1 MIAEEMNSSDSDAT
15 VSYDADNS
23 TPPSGDIENTPPEN
37 APPSNAMQVE
47 ERGTGPPEPADQ
59 VVEIPL
65 QAVTEQ
71 VVLGSQ
77 NSISTISTEDEII
90 KPRNTKKRKR

>member
-1 MIAEEMNSSDSDAT
+1 MDAEEINSSDSDAT
-15 VSYDADNS
+15 VSYDAENS
-23 TPPSGDIENTPPEN
+23 TPPSGDIENTPPLD
-37 APPSNAMQVE
+37 APNNAMQVE
-47 ERGTGPPEPADQ
+47 EQGIGPPESSDQ

-65 QAVTEQ
+65 QVVTEQ

-77 NSISTISTEDEII
+77 NSISQISTEDEII